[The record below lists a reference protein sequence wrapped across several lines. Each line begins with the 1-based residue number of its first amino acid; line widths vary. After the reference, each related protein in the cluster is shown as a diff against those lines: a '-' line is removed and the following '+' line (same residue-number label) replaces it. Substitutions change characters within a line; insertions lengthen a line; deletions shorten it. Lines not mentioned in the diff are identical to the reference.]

1 MLKKMSEKVD
11 DFVNKYNANI
21 SFLDKI
27 GLENSIRLFE
37 WLRRMLWI
45 IPGVSWAIEII
56 LTIVPAI
63 KTLDRIYLFIEL
75 IILLALVAN
84 LIVSFIINR
93 LLLYFNTR
101 NTELDPYERT
111 DKLWDIQKKGDSQQS
126 ITTGAIIALPFV
138 FIILP
143 YLEFLRQNPTIKGWT
158 VAMTDELNGNPFV
171 FRFLIMSIP
180 ILVTALIYE
189 KMQQQERLHEQSI
202 NEWMSTFRYENKD
215 LHSVLS
221 GEPNNVGE
229 NANNKSG
236 EATDPYIVIGKSIKT
251 DDNVIL
257 PPANRKQNSV
267 YFGPSGSGKSS
278 TVFIPQIR
286 QDIEHL
292 LRYMR
297 DASKIRQDPGYLK
310 KRGNIATHYLNGIA
324 VIETSNELCKQVYDM
339 ALAMGVPE
347 DSIAYLDPT
356 NEYSTGM
363 NMLRGPTDTV
373 VETMTNI
380 IAGVK
385 EGHKDFFA
393 EAERTHLKHYILLLK
408 FTAVM
413 RNEIATFTDL
423 TELYNDIFEVRL
435 RQKDLFRY
443 VNILKKKQAK
453 AKKEYDADP
462 QSKVLRARYEELFD
476 KYKIADD
483 TLQWFNTNIVALW
496 QGKNPA
502 TYKSGPHAGEQ
513 MYADA
518 QAQNVQGLKNTL
530 DDLSKNKYLRRVLFR
545 DTGFDLDS
553 LLLNGGILL
562 CNTAKAELKDQLSQ
576 RLGQMYLMSFQ
587 AATFRRIPDKVPM
600 FALYADEF
608 PDFVSDSFR
617 SYIAQA
623 RKYGVATVVAAQSPS
638 QLSLNNGQDFFN
650 TLMSNMLTRG
660 TFGDL
665 GPEDARKLE
674 PFFGQHTKVE
684 ENISEQEI
692 ELTADQADNRKM
704 ITARKTQEPNISANQ
719 IMALPPFTLALRH
732 PSRQGSSMFDLIQ
745 AHYLTDEEIR
755 NYPDKFDPDN
765 NEADRKAYEAM
776 IDTNTKV
783 NPDFD
788 EVDEEIIAELAENKE
803 QAKSSDPLVATQELN
818 ISDDKDDYDSISDG
832 SQTEGAEADDDLR
845 KPRGNTPSNA
855 ENGAD
860 GQNESNKGQS
870 IIFTAEDD
878 DDAGPS
884 AELTNNRVLD
894 SQEIA
899 QKKEEARKVA
909 RRAVHLSESHGGN
922 DRLKNGV
929 KTDNEIP
936 KDNNQDSLT
945 IAENVN
951 ATDIDTEKKA
961 VTEDNMLVQKDN
973 KLVVEKKDRENMVKI
988 KQENDAAHAKE
999 LKKQLLDGLSQ
1010 KLQTVANDPSITSG
1024 EKVSQLTELK
1034 KENIEDVKIICGQE
1048 VAEKVTRKIDGA
1060 IEKFRDQLNEPT
1072 EPIRKDDD
1080 LETIMAK
1087 SKSTGEKARA
1097 YEKQLEEEKAAKEL
1111 DDMIDKFFKNKDTA
1125 SDDEDS
1131 ELEGITEQHGGDYE

>member
-11 DFVNKYNANI
+11 EFVNSYNANI
-21 SFLDKI
+21 SFLDKL
-27 GLENSIRLFE
+27 GLENSIRLFD
-37 WLRRMLWI
+37 WIRRMLWI
-45 IPGVSWAIEII
+45 VPGVSWTIEIF
-56 LTIVPAI
+56 LTIVPVI
-63 KTLDRIYLFIEL
+63 KTLDRIFLFVEL
-75 IILLALVAN
+75 VILLALVAN
-84 LIVSFIINR
+84 LVVSFIINR

-101 NTELDPYERT
+101 NTDMDPYERT
-111 DKLWDIQKKGDSQQS
+111 DKLWDIQKKGDLQQS
-126 ITTGAIIALPFV
+126 VTTGAIIALPFV
-138 FIILP
+138 FTILP
-143 YLEFLRQNPTIKGWT
+143 YLEFLRQNPTVKGWT
-158 VAMTDELNGNPFV
+158 VAMTDDLNGNPFV

-180 ILVTALIYE
+180 ILVTVLVHE
-189 KMQQQERLHEQSI
+189 KMLQQERLHEQSI

-229 NANNKSG
+229 KAHTETE
-236 EATDPYIVIGKSIKT
+236 EAPDPYIEIGTSIKT
-251 DDNVIL
+251 DDKVIL
-257 PPANRKQNSV
+257 PPANRKQNAV
-267 YFGPSGSGKSS
+267 YYGPSGSGKSS
-278 TVFIPQIR
+278 TIFIPQIR
-286 QDIEHL
+286 QDIEHY

-297 DASKIRQDPGYLK
+297 DASTIRKDPDYLK

-423 TELYNDIFEVRL
+423 TELYNDIIKVRE
-435 RQKDLFRY
+435 RQLDLGKY
-443 VNILKKKQAK
+443 VNILRGKQAN
-453 AKKEYDADP
+453 AKREYDKDP
-462 QSKVLRARYEELFD
+462 QNRVLRARYEELFD

-483 TLQWFNTNIVALW
+483 TLKWFNSNILPLW
-496 QGKNPA
+496 QGNSQNPA
-502 TYKSGPHAGEQ
+502 VYESGPHAGEQ
-513 MYADA
+513 KYVDT
-518 QAQNVQGLKNTL
+518 QWQNVQGLKNTL
-530 DDLSKNKYLRRVLFR
+530 DDLSKNQYLRRVLFR

-587 AATFRRIPDKVPM
+587 AATFRRMPDKVPM

-623 RKYGVATVVAAQSPS
+623 RKYGVATIVAAQSPS

-692 ELTADQADNRKM
+692 ELTADQDNNRRM
-704 ITARKTQEPNISANQ
+704 ISTKKTQVPNISANE

-755 NYPDKFDPDN
+755 DYPDRFDPEN
-765 NEADRKAYEAM
+765 NESDKKAYEAM
-776 IDTNTKV
+776 LKTNTKV

-788 EVDEEIIAELAENKE
+788 EVDEEIIAELSKNKE
-803 QAKSSDPLVATQELN
+803 QQNSNDVLVASQELN
-818 ISDDKDDYDSISDG
+818 VSDDYVNISDSP
-832 SQTEGAEADDDLR
+832 QTEGADADDDLR
-845 KPRGNTPSNA
+845 KPRNTK
-855 ENGAD
+855 NGAQ
-860 GQNESNKGQS
+860 GQNESNKEQP
-870 IIFTAEDD
+870 IIFIADDD

-884 AELTNNRVLD
+884 AELTNNRILD
-894 SQEIA
+894 SKEIA
-899 QKKEEARKVA
+899 QKKEAARKLA
-909 RRAVHLSESHGGN
+909 SRAVHLSDKHGGN

-929 KTDNEIP
+929 KMDKEIP
-936 KDNNQDSLT
+936 KVNSHDSPT

-951 ATDIDTEKKA
+951 DADTDTEKKA
-961 VTEDNMLVQKDN
+961 VTEDNMLVEKDN
-973 KLVVEKKDRENMVKI
+973 KLIVEKKNRQNLDKI
-988 KQENDAAHAKE
+988 RQANDAAHAKE
-999 LKKQLLDGLSQ
+999 LKKQLLDGLS
-1010 KLQTVANDPSITSG
+1010 KELQVIANDSSITDS
-1024 EKVSQLTELK
+1024 ERVSRLLELK
-1034 KENIEDVKIICGQE
+1034 RDNKDDLRIICGQDVANE
-1048 VAEKVTRKIDGA
+1048 VLRKIDVA
-1060 IEKFRDQLNEPT
+1060 IAKYKEQLNEPT
-1072 EPIRKDDD
+1072 EPIKKEDD
-1080 LETIMAK
+1080 LATIMAK
-1087 SKSTGEKARA
+1087 SKSTGAKAQA
-1097 YEKQLEEEKAAKEL
+1097 YEDQLKEEKVAKEL
-1111 DDMIDKFFKNKDTA
+1111 NNMIDDFIKSQDT
-1125 SDDEDS
+1125 DFDEQDDS
-1131 ELEGITEQHGGDYE
+1131 ELEDITDQHGGDYE

>member
-1 MLKKMSEKVD
+1 MSEKVD

-21 SFLDKI
+21 SFLDTL
-27 GLENSIRLFE
+27 GLENSIRLFD
-37 WLRRMLWI
+37 WIRRILWI
-45 IPGVSWAIEII
+45 VPGVSWATEIL

-63 KTLDRIYLFIEL
+63 KTLDRIFLFVEL
-75 IILLALVAN
+75 VILLALVAN
-84 LIVSFIINR
+84 LVVSFINNR

-101 NTELDPYERT
+101 NTNLDPYERT
-111 DKLWDIQKKGDSQQS
+111 DKLWSIQKKGDLQQS
-126 ITTGAIIALPFV
+126 VTTGAIIALPFV
-138 FIILP
+138 FTILP

-158 VAMTDELNGNPFV
+158 VAMTDDLNGNPFV
-171 FRFLIMSIP
+171 FRFLIISIP
-180 ILVTALIYE
+180 ILVTVLIHE
-189 KMQQQERLHEQSI
+189 KMLQQERMHEQSI
-202 NEWMSTFRYENKD
+202 NEWMSTYRYENKD

-221 GEPNNVGE
+221 GANNVGE
-229 NANNKSG
+229 KANTEIE
-236 EATDPYIVIGKSIKT
+236 EAPDPSIEIGTSIKT
-251 DDNVIL
+251 DDKVIL
-257 PPANRKQNSV
+257 PPANRKQNAV
-267 YFGPSGSGKSS
+267 YYGPSGSGKSS
-278 TVFIPQIR
+278 TIFIPQIR
-286 QDIEHL
+286 QDIEHY

-297 DASKIRQDPGYLK
+297 DASNIRKDPDYLK

-423 TELYNDIFEVRL
+423 TELYNDIIKVRE
-435 RQKDLFRY
+435 RQLDLGKY
-443 VNILKKKQAK
+443 VNILRAKQAS
-453 AKKEYDADP
+453 AKREYDKDP
-462 QSKVLRARYEELFD
+462 QNRVLRARYEELFD

-483 TLQWFNTNIVALW
+483 TLKWFNLNLLPLF
-496 QGKNPA
+496 QGNSQNPA
-502 TYKSGPHAGEQ
+502 VYQNGPHAGEQ
-513 MYADA
+513 KYVDT
-518 QAQNVQGLKNTL
+518 QWQNVQGLKNTL

-587 AATFRRIPDKVPM
+587 AATFRRMPDKVPM

-692 ELTADQADNRKM
+692 ELTADLDNNRRM
-704 ITARKTQEPNISANQ
+704 ISTRTTQVPNISANE

-745 AHYLTDEEIR
+745 AHYLTDEELR
-755 NYPDKFDPDN
+755 DYPDRFDPEN
-765 NEADRKAYEAM
+765 NETDRKAYEAM
-776 IDTNTKV
+776 LKTNTKV

-788 EVDEEIIAELAENKE
+788 EVDEEIIAELYENKE
-803 QAKSSDPLVATQELN
+803 QQNSNDSLVASQELN
-818 ISDDKDDYDSISDG
+818 VRDDYVSISDRL
-832 SQTEGAEADDDLR
+832 QTEGADADDDLR
-845 KPRGNTPSNA
+845 KPRNTPSNT
-855 ENGAD
+855 ENGAQ
-860 GQNESNKGQS
+860 GQNESNKEQF
-870 IIFTAEDD
+870 IIFTADDD

-894 SQEIA
+894 SKEIA
-899 QKKEEARKVA
+899 QKKEEARKLA
-909 RRAVHLSESHGGN
+909 SRAVHLSNKHGGN
-922 DRLKNGV
+922 ERLKNGV
-929 KTDNEIP
+929 KTDNKIP
-936 KDNNQDSLT
+936 KISSKDSPT
-945 IAENVN
+945 ISEN
-951 ATDIDTEKKA
+951 ADTEKK
-961 VTEDNMLVQKDN
+961 VVMEDNMLVEKDDR
-973 KLVVEKKDRENMVKI
+973 LIVEKKNRQNLDQI
-988 KQENDAAHAKE
+988 KQANDAVHAKE
-999 LKKQLLDGLSQ
+999 LKKQMLDGLS
-1010 KLQTVANDPSITSG
+1010 KELQAVANDPSIADS
-1024 EKVSQLTELK
+1024 EKVNQLLELK
-1034 KENIEDVKIICGQE
+1034 RNNKDDLRIICGPDVANE
-1048 VAEKVTRKIDGA
+1048 VLRKIDVA
-1060 IEKFRDQLNEPT
+1060 ITKYKDQLNKPT
-1072 EPIRKDDD
+1072 EPIKKEDD
-1080 LETIMAK
+1080 LATIMAK
-1087 SKSTGEKARA
+1087 SKSTGVKAQA
-1097 YEKQLEEEKAAKEL
+1097 YEDQLKEEVAAKEL
-1111 DDMIDKFFKNKDTA
+1111 NKMIDDFIKNQDT
-1125 SDDEDS
+1125 DFDEDDS
-1131 ELEGITEQHGGDYE
+1131 ELEDITDQHGGDYE